1 MSNIIN
7 TRNLSEG
14 EIFKNYKALCEA
26 LNEKVKTGYSKQAQ
40 LKEWEGYFTY
50 LKDKNKFIILKIL
63 DDPIVKVE
71 QRGGNNKLAHADK
84 MDEMLTYILSK
95 QEDGELLMTIN
106 RLLLEMKM
114 INENFTYG
122 NYNQNKVSNYLDI
135 KEAYIE
141 EFFHLTKRTFKSN
154 IDSMLDRLER
164 KSMIYWNKVK
174 TVCIGKGDVTEE
186 HRLATKDEI
195 QLIMQVEDEVMIELG
210 CEDKQDIVKKEMWKY
225 YKKEVNKVLTE
236 KANIM
241 YYYDSYNIIRN
252 VGKLTRI
259 ANKVELTHE
268 HVTLMVEL
276 NQAVQKQIITNM
288 ERRSKKSLEEV
299 KSGVLKTFHNMRTNE
314 KYLENG
320 TIMIDTFINPKC
332 ECIMDEIR

>member
-1 MSNIIN
+1 MNVA
-7 TRNLSEG
+7 NLEVG
-14 EIFKNYKALCEA
+14 QTYKNYKALCEVLGEEA
-26 LNEKVKTGYSKQAQ
+26 KAGGKSKSLHIASF
-40 LKEWEGYFTY
+40 ERFFTY
-50 LKDKNKFIILKIL
+50 TKQGNKFIIEDIL
-63 DDPIVKVE
+63 SSPVEKVE
-71 QRGGNNKLAHADK
+71 KRGGNNKLAHADK
-84 MDEMLTYILSK
+84 MDEMLTVILDM

-122 NYNQNKVSNYLDI
+122 NYNQSKVSSYLDI
-135 KEAYIE
+135 KEAYFE

-174 TVCIGKGDVTEE
+174 TVCIGNGDVTEA
-186 HRLATKDEI
+186 HRLATKEEI
-195 QLIMQVEDEVMIELG
+195 QLIMQVEDKVMIEIG
-210 CEDKQDIVKKEMWKY
+210 CEDKQDIVKKEMWTY
-225 YKKEVNKVLTE
+225 YKKEVNKILTE

-252 VGKLTRI
+252 KGKLTRI

-268 HVTLMVEL
+268 HVEAMVEL
-276 NQAVQKQIITNM
+276 NQAVQLQILTNM
-288 ERRSKKSLEEV
+288 ERRSKKAHEEV
-299 KSGVLKTFHNMRTNE
+299 EKGIMKTFHKLRTNE

-320 TIMIDTFINPKC
+320 NIMVDTFINPNC
-332 ECIMDEIR
+332 ECIKDEIE